1 LKGDYGVWLR
11 IALTYFVILTAL
23 YIPIVLLNIFPS
35 NYTFQDIGNTVI
47 VEQGV
52 FNKERLEI
60 EINEQNKQ
68 QIDYLKYHIR
78 SIHSLVILGIPLLSF
93 ISVGFLFQFSK
104 RFKTMKGIEASR
116 KRAVA
121 LLLMTTVILL
131 WLVGEFLHRRENI
144 LSSLSELL

>member
-47 VEQGV
+47 VEHGV

-131 WLVGEFLHRRENI
+131 WLVGEFLHRRGNI